1 MKSTIQFAAIFWL
14 MAAMTSCFSPRAV
27 VRMEAE
33 GDNIKWNYGR
43 QVVYQKIGGTEAR
56 ISFEDFSKEN
66 LIFNV
71 EFVHRGEGDI
81 LIDPAKFYL
90 TGADEAVEYPAI
102 DPEKKLLDLRV
113 KDSRNEARAKNLAVA
128 AGAVAVAAVVAAATS
143 DHDHKDDDHHHHD
156 SDVNVVNVNYFGGAP
171 VPFNPMQ
178 MTQHEF
184 WRDVAFR
191 KTTLESGYKVEG
203 KVVFPRSD
211 FFKTFIVAM
220 PVEDKT
226 FKVVFNQYI
235 IKP

>member
-128 AGAVAVAAVVAAATS
+128 AGAVAVAAGGGGATP
-143 DHDHKDDDHHHHD
+143 DHEHKKDDHHQHQ
-156 SDVNVVNVNYFGGAP
+156 SGGKSGNVKYFCGAP